1 MIAGGFGS
9 CSTLVHVIAQHP
21 KVAVMIGVVG
31 TVVYLSGGAGPGY
44 RNGNE
49 KSISVLAQQV
59 KTETED
65 SQIREAFNIV
75 WNDEAPVSDSVVKE
89 MIRKCGCDMTV
100 ETVKSDKQL
109 LRNTAFL
116 YFLDLAHSSG
126 ITEAQQT
133 LKSELTVSAGTSM
146 GRQNKR

>member
-21 KVAVMIGVVG
+21 KVAMMIGVVG

-44 RNGNE
+44 RTGHE

-59 KTETED
+59 KTGTED
-65 SQIREAFNIV
+65 SQIREAFNVI
-75 WNDEAPVSDSVVKE
+75 WNDDARVSDSAVKE

-109 LRNTAFL
+109 LRDTAFL
-116 YFLDLAHSSG
+116 YFLDLAHAAG
-126 ITEAQQT
+126 ITGAQQT
-133 LKSELTVSAGTSM
+133 LKSELTVSAAGST

>member
-21 KVAVMIGVVG
+21 KVAMMIGVVG

-44 RNGNE
+44 RTGNQ

-65 SQIREAFNIV
+65 SQIREAFNVV
-75 WNDEAPVSDSVVKE
+75 WNDEAPISDGVVKE

-100 ETVKSDKQL
+100 ETVKSDKHL
-109 LRNTAFL
+109 LRDTAFL
-116 YFLDLAHSSG
+116 YFLDLAHTSG

-133 LKSELTVSAGTSM
+133 FKSELTVSAGGLMS
-146 GRQNKR
+146 GKNRR

>member
-21 KVAVMIGVVG
+21 KVAMMIGVVG

-75 WNDEAPVSDSVVKE
+75 WNDEAAVSDSVVKE

-133 LKSELTVSAGTSM
+133 LKSELTVSAGGSM

>member
-21 KVAVMIGVVG
+21 KVAMMIGVVG

-126 ITEAQQT
+126 ITGAQQT
-133 LKSELTVSAGTSM
+133 LKSELAVSAGGST

>member
-21 KVAVMIGVVG
+21 KVAMMIGVVG

-109 LRNTAFL
+109 LRNMAFL

-133 LKSELTVSAGTSM
+133 LKSELTVSAGGSTDA
-146 GRQNKR
+146 QNKH

>member
-21 KVAVMIGVVG
+21 KVAMMIGVVG

-44 RNGNE
+44 RTGNE

-126 ITEAQQT
+126 IAEAQQT

>member
-21 KVAVMIGVVG
+21 KVAMMIGVVG

-65 SQIREAFNIV
+65 SQIREAFNVI
-75 WNDEAPVSDSVVKE
+75 WNDEAPISDSVVKE

-109 LRNTAFL
+109 LRDTAFL

-126 ITEAQQT
+126 ITGAQQT
-133 LKSELTVSAGTSM
+133 LKSELAVSAVGST

>member
-21 KVAVMIGVVG
+21 KVAMMIGVVG

-44 RNGNE
+44 RTGNE

-59 KTETED
+59 KTDTED
-65 SQIREAFNIV
+65 SQIREAFNVI
-75 WNDEAPVSDSVVKE
+75 WNDEAPISDSVVKE

-126 ITEAQQT
+126 IPEAQQT
-133 LKSELTVSAGTSM
+133 LKSELTVSAGGST

>member
-89 MIRKCGCDMTV
+89 MITKCGCDMTV

>member
-21 KVAVMIGVVG
+21 KVAMMIGVVG

-44 RNGNE
+44 RSGNE
-49 KSISVLAQQV
+49 KSISVLAEKV

-65 SQIREAFNIV
+65 SQIREAFNVI
-75 WNDEAPVSDSVVKE
+75 WNDEAPISDSVVKE

-126 ITEAQQT
+126 IPEAQQT
-133 LKSELTVSAGTSM
+133 LKSELTVSAGGST